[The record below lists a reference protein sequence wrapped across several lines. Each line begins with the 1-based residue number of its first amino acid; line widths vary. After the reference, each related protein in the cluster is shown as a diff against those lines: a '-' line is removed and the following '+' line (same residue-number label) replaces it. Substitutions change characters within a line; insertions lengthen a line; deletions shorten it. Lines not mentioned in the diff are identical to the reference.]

1 LTEGVEPAFQTL
13 KNHIRSTHVHDN
25 KKDRDSHVL
34 PGEGTID
41 WKQAMDLL
49 RSAPAVPACL
59 LELDGDPE
67 GSPEFSRKVP
77 EIVKGVFEKL
87 GA

>member
-1 LTEGVEPAFQTL
+1 
-13 KNHIRSTHVHDN
+13 
-25 KKDRDSHVL
+25 
-34 PGEGTID
+34 
-41 WKQAMDLL
+41 MDLL

-87 GA
+87 GLSGS